1 MAVCR
6 KGNSR
11 RGGVV
16 VMDDQNVQYPNRY
29 KDKITGQV
37 FDLEWMPGQV
47 TKQGSAYN
55 KANVLPD
62 RVCNAYRLPIT
73 AEPRDGFLK
82 GATAFRGTAVS
93 TKNIAWLLAEME
105 IAGKVQDHTHIF
117 YDVFYPSHTPKI
129 GYIDNRYIS
138 VSGTL
143 PAGTQSIESSRLNI
157 ANYPVN
163 ERYANPSWQEFT
175 VTDGTKKEIIYAKE
189 TPVFNSS
196 AHTGSYP
203 ATVVATETA
212 TYRVTLMGGKG
223 LTQRAEGGN
232 GGTVIVAVPV
242 VAKDVLTI
250 DKING
255 SGKGVQLKKNGITIA
270 VAGGGG
276 GSGHVF
282 MEKEQQNVYSK
293 GGDGGSDIADAGQGQ
308 ASGQGAQGAIP
319 GDGGRQ
325 ERGQGDPGKAPPD
338 GSGGNNVDM
347 GAQGGGGYAGGGQGG
362 EYAYT
367 HIIMYVHGSGGGGS
381 SYIAP
386 GLTIIEN
393 SKGTNNGTEYA
404 LISKQSMEL
413 KTPLANSYTNAI
425 LYRSNLAINTTAHNA
440 KFKKVNNISR
450 ATQEVRLLIRDYMD
464 FIDFAV
470 WLMVKNIKCL
480 DARVSFGQ
488 NIAVDES
495 AFSTIPVYESPTNP
509 KEIHIDGDNK
519 LDKCKYVA
527 ITLTVEVSDAS
538 EVLQLY
544 GGIA

>member
-1 MAVCR
+1 MKDRAVQHPHR
-6 KGNSR
+6 YKLVQVPGTTDTYDFVREPGTIIEEGSPLNKGNL
-11 RGGVV
+11 
-16 VMDDQNVQYPNRY
+16 
-29 KDKITGQV
+29 
-37 FDLEWMPGQV
+37 F
-47 TKQGSAYN
+47 
-55 KANVLPD
+55 PD

-73 AEPRDGFLK
+73 AEPREGFLK

-105 IAGKVQDHTHIF
+105 IAGKAQDHTHIF

-138 VSGTL
+138 VSGAL

-175 VTDGTKKEIIYAKE
+175 VADGTKKEIIYAKE

-223 LTQRAEGGN
+223 LTQHAEGGN

-255 SGKGVQLKKNGITIA
+255 SGKGVRLKKNGVVIA

-276 GSGHVF
+276 SSGHVF
-282 MEKEQQNVYSK
+282 IMSESSPNVYNK
-293 GGDGGSDIADAGQGQ
+293 GGDGGSNIADAGQGQ

-338 GSGGNNVDM
+338 GSGGNNLDM

-362 EYAYT
+362 AYDYT
-367 HIIMYVHGSGGGGS
+367 HMYVYGSGGGGS

-393 SKGTNNGTEYA
+393 SKGTNNSAEYA

-425 LYRSNLAINTTAHNA
+425 LYRSNLAIDTAVHNA
-440 KFKKVNNISR
+440 KFKKVNNVWV

-495 AFSTIPVYESPTNP
+495 AFTTVPVYESPTTP

-527 ITLTVEVSDAS
+527 ITLTAEVSDVS